1 MISTTRL
8 QQSNEARSALG
19 LVKQHPVFTFYV
31 LAFAISWGGILL
43 LVGGPGGI
51 PGSADQV
58 DRLFLAVM
66 GVWFAGPSVASL
78 VTTALVDGRAG
89 LRELLGRLLRW
100 RVAARWFA
108 VALLTAPLVD
118 AATSL
123 ALSLASPE
131 FLPNIVQTSD
141 KTGLLVMAFAY
152 GLIGGGFLEELGW
165 TGFATP
171 RLRSHHSLLGTGL
184 IVGLL
189 WGAYHFSVIYWTT
202 GPSGALP
209 LAILLA
215 QLFAWMPA
223 YRILMVWVY
232 DHTQSLLVAMLMHTS
247 LSTSMFVLQ
256 PMTIVGVPLLTYL
269 LVFAAVLWL
278 LAAVVVRANRPQLAR
293 PGLRLVA
300 A

>member
-8 QQSNEARSALG
+8 QHPYDARPSIG
-19 LVKQHPVFTFYV
+19 LIKRHPVLTFYV

-66 GVWFAGPSVASL
+66 GVWFAGPSVASV

-108 VALLTAPLVD
+108 VALLIAPLVD

-123 ALSLASPE
+123 VLSLASPE

-141 KTGLLVMAFAY
+141 KTGLLIMAFAY

-171 RLRSHHSLLGTGL
+171 RLRRRHGLLGTGL
-184 IVGLL
+184 IVGML
-189 WGAYHFSVIYWTT
+189 WGAYHFSVIYWAT

-232 DHTQSLLVAMLMHTS
+232 DHTQSLLVAMLMHAS